1 MAGLGLGLSI
11 FLNLPKL
18 RPFSSHG
25 RSKISARPEQ
35 EEQEQEVN
43 QEMSSALKIVHA
55 GGVVE
60 CYYMAM
66 PAASIMKK
74 YPSLILARP
83 EVFRRPWDSL
93 VRSREILTPGEK
105 IYLVPPRTVK
115 KLRKRIAKPG
125 IGQVA
130 GSSIDVSKDGLT
142 SKSFLQPKE
151 VSDSS
156 ERST

>member
-1 MAGLGLGLSI
+1 MAGLGLGLS

-35 EEQEQEVN
+35 EQEQEVN
-43 QEMSSALKIVHA
+43 QEMSSSALKIVHA

-83 EVFRRPWDSL
+83 QVFRRPWDSL

-105 IYLVPPRTVK
+105 IYLVPPRTIK
-115 KLRKRIAKPG
+115 KLRKRITKP
-125 IGQVA
+125 GQVA

-156 ERST
+156 EKST